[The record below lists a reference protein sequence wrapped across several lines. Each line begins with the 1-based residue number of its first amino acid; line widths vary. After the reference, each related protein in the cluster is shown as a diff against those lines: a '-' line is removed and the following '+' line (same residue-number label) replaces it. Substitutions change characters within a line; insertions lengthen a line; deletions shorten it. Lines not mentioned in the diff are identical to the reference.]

1 LAAKMSA
8 KFLTSMCFKWE
19 AWNSGTKVDG
29 NNMLPVVLESLCS
42 DDDDVMVVRCDGWFT
57 VKALVGSKSV
67 VAMIIMISLMVQKT
81 A

>member
-1 LAAKMSA
+1 
-8 KFLTSMCFKWE
+8 
-19 AWNSGTKVDG
+19 
-29 NNMLPVVLESLCS
+29 MLPDVLESSCS
-42 DDDDVMVVRCDGWFT
+42 DDDDVMVVMMRVRCDGWFT